1 MSDIK
6 LDSVPT
12 VAFEWKDTDGVG
24 VIAQETGEMVGDYY
38 IDTSTMAMSGT
49 TISVTGT
56 VGAVGSASYN
66 WANGSSITLTDPY
79 EEMEKR
85 LAKLE
90 QIIAEEAEI
99 RASHPAV
106 KMAYDEYRLLLVL
119 ANRNLT
125 DRD

>member
-6 LDSVPT
+6 LDSVPS
-12 VAFEWKDTDGVG
+12 VAFEYSTADRIG

-38 IDTSTMAMSGT
+38 IDTSTLTMSGN
-49 TISVTGT
+49 TISVT
-56 VGAVGSASYN
+56 GAVGSASYN
-66 WANGSSITLTDPY
+66 WANGNSITITDPY

-90 QIIAEEAEI
+90 KIIAEEAEI

>member
-1 MSDIK
+1 MSDTK
-6 LDSVPT
+6 LDSLTPVKSEHST
-12 VAFEWKDTDGVG
+12 VDSIG
-24 VIAQETGEMVGDYY
+24 VIAQEIDDIMSTEYF
-38 IDTSTMAMSGT
+38 IDTGTMAGT
-49 TISVTGT
+49 TVSVTGT
-56 VGAVGSASYN
+56 VSSVNYN
-66 WANGSSITLTDPY
+66 WANGNSITLTDPY

-90 QIIAEEAEI
+90 QLVATEAEI

-125 DRD
+125 DTD

>member
-1 MSDIK
+1 MSDTK
-6 LDSVPT
+6 LDSLTPVKSEYST
-12 VAFEWKDTDGVG
+12 ADHIG

-38 IDTSTMAMSGT
+38 IDTSTMAMSGN
-49 TISVTGT
+49 TITVTSV
-56 VGAVGSASYN
+56 VGSSNHN
-66 WANGSSITLTDPY
+66 WANGNSITLTDPY
-79 EEMEKR
+79 EEIEKR

-90 QIIAEEAEI
+90 QLVATEAEI

-125 DRD
+125 DTD

>member
-1 MSDIK
+1 VSFEYNTA
-6 LDSVPT
+6 DS
-12 VAFEWKDTDGVG
+12 VG
-24 VIAQETGEMVGDYY
+24 VIAQEIGDMSTEYFS
-38 IDTSTMAMSGT
+38 DTSMMSAT
-49 TISVTGT
+49 TINLTGIVAGNT
-56 VGAVGSASYN
+56 ITYSSGST
-66 WANGSSITLTDPY
+66 ITLTDPY

-125 DRD
+125 NRD

>member
-1 MSDIK
+1 MSDSK
-6 LDSVPT
+6 LDQVFT
-12 VAFEWKDTDGVG
+12 VSFEYNTADSVG
-24 VIAQETGEMVGDYY
+24 VIAQEIGDM
-38 IDTSTMAMSGT
+38 STEYFSDPSLMSAT
-49 TISVTGT
+49 TINLTGT
-56 VGAVGSASYN
+56 VGSNTYTFNS
-66 WANGSSITLTDPY
+66 GSSITITDPY

-125 DRD
+125 NRD

>member
-1 MSDIK
+1 VSFEYITA
-6 LDSVPT
+6 DS
-12 VAFEWKDTDGVG
+12 VG
-24 VIAQETGEMVGDYY
+24 VIAQETGDMSTEYFS
-38 IDTSTMAMSGT
+38 DTSMMSAT
-49 TISVTGT
+49 TINLPGT
-56 VGAVGSASYN
+56 VGSNTYTFNS
-66 WANGSSITLTDPY
+66 GSSITITDPY

-125 DRD
+125 NRD

>member
-6 LDSVPT
+6 LDQVPA
-12 VAFEWKDTDGVG
+12 VAFEFSTADSVG

-38 IDTSTMAMSGT
+38 IDTSTMAGT
-49 TISVTGT
+49 TVTVTGT
-56 VGAVGSASYN
+56 SYN
-66 WANGSSITLTDPY
+66 WSSGSSITITDPY

-119 ANRNLT
+119 ANRHLT

>member
-6 LDSVPT
+6 LDSVTT
-12 VAFEWKDTDGVG
+12 VAFEYNTEDRIG

-38 IDTSTMAMSGT
+38 IDTSTMAGT
-49 TISVTGT
+49 TISVT
-56 VGAVGSASYN
+56 GAVGSASYN
-66 WANGSSITLTDPY
+66 WNSGNSITLTDPY

-90 QIIAEEAEI
+90 QLIAEEAEI

-125 DRD
+125 NKD

>member
-6 LDSVPT
+6 LDSIPAVE
-12 VAFEWKDTDGVG
+12 FEYSTADSIG

-38 IDTSTMAMSGT
+38 IDTRTMAMPGT
-49 TISVTGT
+49 TISVT
-56 VGAVGSASYN
+56 GAVGSASYN
-66 WANGSSITLTDPY
+66 WNSGNSITINDPY

-90 QIIAEEAEI
+90 QLIAEEAEI

-125 DRD
+125 NKD

>member
-12 VAFEWKDTDGVG
+12 VAFEYSTADHIG
-24 VIAQETGEMVGDYY
+24 VIAQETGEVVGDFY
-38 IDTSTMAMSGT
+38 IDTSTMAGT
-49 TISVTGT
+49 AITVTGAQ
-56 VGAVGSASYN
+56 GATSYN
-66 WANGSSITLTDPY
+66 WNSGSSITLTDPY

-125 DRD
+125 NKD

>member
-6 LDSVPT
+6 LDSILAVE
-12 VAFEWKDTDGVG
+12 FEYSTADSIG
-24 VIAQETGEMVGDYY
+24 VIAQETGDVMSTEYFT
-38 IDTSTMAMSGT
+38 DTRTMAMPGT
-49 TISVTGT
+49 TVSIT
-56 VGAVGSASYN
+56 GAVGSASYN
-66 WANGSSITLTDPY
+66 WANGNSITITDPY

-90 QIIAEEAEI
+90 QIIAEEAEV

-125 DRD
+125 NKD